1 MLGSPEKMAAIFS
14 HLALKKYCLA
24 TKWRLTAVL
33 PSILP
38 LASAMTALPN
48 PAP

>member
-14 HLALKKYCLA
+14 HLALKKYSQA

-33 PSILP
+33 PIILP
-38 LASAMTALPN
+38 LASPMASMPN
-48 PAP
+48 PTP